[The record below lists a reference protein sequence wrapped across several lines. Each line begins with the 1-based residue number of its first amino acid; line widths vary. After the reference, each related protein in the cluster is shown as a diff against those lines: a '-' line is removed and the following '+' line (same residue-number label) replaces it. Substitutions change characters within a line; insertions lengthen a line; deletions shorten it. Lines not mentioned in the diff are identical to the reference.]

1 MPIYAMKCPH
11 CSTAQDVYRS
21 IARMNDDLPVCCG
34 TAMQRQVCAPAVV
47 ADIPAYQAVGVDKAT
62 GKMPMIEGRKQHREY
77 LKRNGYVEVGNEVP
91 KEPPKRELMGDFNV
105 KPQLI
110 EATKQ
115 VLAQQRK

>member
-1 MPIYAMKCPH
+1 MPIYVMKCPG
-11 CSTAQDVYRS
+11 CGAGQEIYRP
-21 IARMNDDLPVCCG
+21 IARMNDDLPECCG
-34 TAMQRQVCAPAVV
+34 QTMRRQVCAPAVV
-47 ADIPAYQAVGVDKAT
+47 TDIPAYQAVAVDKST

-77 LKRNGYVEVGNEVP
+77 LKRNGYIEVGNEKLSEKP
-91 KEPPKRELMGDFNV
+91 RELVGDFNV

>member
-1 MPIYAMKCPH
+1 MPIYAMKCSA
-11 CSTAQDVYRS
+11 CGAAQDIYRS
-21 IARMNDDLPVCCG
+21 IARMNHDLPQCCG
-34 TAMQRQVCAPAVV
+34 QPMGRQVCAPAVV
-47 ADIPAYQAVGVDKAT
+47 ADIPAYQAVAVDKAT

-77 LKRNGYVEVGNEVP
+77 LRRNGYIEVGSEKLP
-91 KEPPKRELMGDFNV
+91 EKPRPLAGDFNV